1 MASCVCRVSVKQGK
15 ARTLTSSNLIRLGG
29 LAAIAGGVGVIVLW
43 LVAEGDWLGSPL
55 ASPAIHALMVSA
67 MVAIVALHALQSQR
81 YGLPGTVA
89 SSAAFVGLAMYL
101 LGAGVAYYARD
112 DFFLAF
118 RDTTFLVVLGLLLAT
133 LGLIAL
139 GIVTLKVG
147 VLPWWCG
154 AALMAGNPIVGFFLA
169 IWPGV
174 LLGVP
179 WIVVGYAIFRAA
191 RPEPE
196 RTPRVR

>member
-1 MASCVCRVSVKQGK
+1 M
-15 ARTLTSSNLIRLGG
+15 SSAILVRLGG
-29 LAAIAGGVGVIVLW
+29 LVAMVGGGGVVVLW
-43 LVAEGDWLGSPL
+43 LVASEDWLAADWLGSPL
-55 ASPAIHALMVSA
+55 ASPAIHSLMVSA
-67 MVAIVALHALQSQR
+67 MAAIVALHALQSQR

-89 SSAAFVGLAMYL
+89 SLAAFVGLAMYL
-101 LGAGVAYYARD
+101 LGAGIAYARD

-139 GIVTLKVG
+139 GIVTLKAG

-154 AALMAGNPIVGFFLA
+154 AALMAGNPLVGFFLA

-179 WIVVGYAIFRAA
+179 WIVVGYAIFRVAS
-191 RPEPE
+191 REPE
-196 RTPRVR
+196 RPPRVR

>member
-1 MASCVCRVSVKQGK
+1 M
-15 ARTLTSSNLIRLGG
+15 SSAILVRLGG
-29 LAAIAGGVGVIVLW
+29 LVAMVGGGGVVVLW
-43 LVAEGDWLGSPL
+43 LVASEEDWLAADWLGSPL
-55 ASPAIHALMVSA
+55 ASPAIHSLMVSA
-67 MVAIVALHALQSQR
+67 MAAIVSLHALQSQR

-89 SSAAFVGLAMYL
+89 SLAAFVGLAMYL
-101 LGAGVAYYARD
+101 VGEGVAYARD

-139 GIVTLKVG
+139 GIVTING
-147 VLPWWCG
+147 RVLPWWCG
-154 AALMAGNPIVGFFLA
+154 AALIAGNPLVGFFLA
-169 IWPGV
+169 LWPGV

-191 RPEPE
+191 SRDPE
-196 RTPRVR
+196 RPPRVR